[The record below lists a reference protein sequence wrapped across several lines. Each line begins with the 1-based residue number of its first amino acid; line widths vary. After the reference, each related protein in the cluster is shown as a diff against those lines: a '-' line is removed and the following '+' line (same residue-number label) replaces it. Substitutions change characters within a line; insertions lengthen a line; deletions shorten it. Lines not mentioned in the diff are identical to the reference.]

1 MNIND
6 RIDHLVHLLAEGKQR
21 AFARAIGIR
30 PSTLNS
36 IVGPLHRD
44 PSYKVLKKVVDA
56 YPNINLDWLIREE
69 GEPFLS
75 QYQKEDELLALY
87 NKVLESTFLA
97 GNIKLLR
104 EHAHE
109 SQESFARIFGITRD
123 NVASYERGSK
133 PDLPLIIQIVKYF
146 HIDLDD
152 LVSLDLKEHSNIL
165 KKNISNS
172 DRLEE

>member
-6 RIDHLVHLLAEGKQR
+6 RIDHLVHMLAEGKQR
-21 AFARAIGIR
+21 AFSRAIGIR

-36 IVGPLHRD
+36 IVGPLRRD
-44 PSYKVLKKVVDA
+44 PSFKVLKMIVDA
-56 YPNINLDWLIREE
+56 YPNIDVNWLIRGE
-69 GEPFLS
+69 GDPFIS
-75 QYQKEDELLALY
+75 QYHKEDKLLALY

-97 GNIKLLR
+97 GNLKLLR

-133 PDLPLIIQIVKYF
+133 PDLPLIIQIVKHF
-146 HIDLDD
+146 HISIEDFISKNL
-152 LVSLDLKEHSNIL
+152 ERHSDVFGETQCN
-165 KKNISNS
+165 
-172 DRLEE
+172 EEK